1 MTQLMKTARRDE
13 RAILEGRQ
21 RSLAIDLGGK
31 KVNINVP
38 PPNAAAAADATD
50 VIGAKSFII
59 MVIQSGKEG
68 REKERERE
76 RDRT

>member
-1 MTQLMKTARRDE
+1 M
-13 RAILEGRQ
+13 
-21 RSLAIDLGGK
+21 AIDLGGE

-38 PPNAAAAADATD
+38 PPNAAASADATD

-68 REKERERE
+68 REK
-76 RDRT
+76 

>member
-1 MTQLMKTARRDE
+1 M
-13 RAILEGRQ
+13 
-21 RSLAIDLGGK
+21 AIDLGGE

-59 MVIQSGKEG
+59 MVIQSGREG
-68 REKERERE
+68 REKEREIGYE
-76 RDRT
+76 QIEATVTEQKICYI